1 MKKPKRLIALVL
13 ATGLVVVS
21 LTGCSSSKT
30 GDAVGLGSPAYN
42 LENVEFPLKEQVT
55 LNIMTQSS
63 PLAPQ
68 DPNEKLIYKRLQ
80 EKTNLKINWTNYTWD
95 EYGEKRNLDIAAGD
109 IPDAI
114 LHAGMSDYDLLKY
127 ADQGVIVPIEDLI
140 DNYMPNLKKV
150 LDENPEYR
158 KMITAPDSHIY
169 SFPWIEEL
177 GDGKGRIQTVDCTP
191 WINKA
196 WLDELGL
203 PIPTTTEELQTALK
217 AFKDQDPNKNGKAD
231 EIPMSFIIN
240 DGQNDPAYLF
250 GSFGLGDNWDHT
262 IVDNDGKVI
271 LTAREEGYK
280 NAINYLHGL
289 YKEGLIDAE
298 AFEQDWNTYLAKG
311 KDKRY
316 GLYFTWDKANITGP
330 GDDYVLLPP
339 LKGPDGTQN
348 VARTNGIGFDRGR
361 MVITTANKNL
371 ELTAKW
377 IDELYNPIQSVQN
390 NWGTYGD
397 DKQDNIFEY
406 DEENNMLKHLDLNG
420 AAPHEV
426 RQKSEV
432 GGPLAILNEYYGKV
446 TTMPDDAAWRLEQ
459 INTLVP
465 YMYSENI
472 YPSVFFSK
480 EELDKLSTIQTDLFD
495 YINRMR
501 AEWIVNGKADKDW
514 DAYLKELDRLGY
526 SQWLEIKQAGY
537 DRTAK

>member
-1 MKKPKRLIALVL
+1 M
-13 ATGLVVVS
+13 
-21 LTGCSSSKT
+21 
-30 GDAVGLGSPAYN
+30 
-42 LENVEFPLKEQVT
+42 
-55 LNIMTQSS
+55 
-63 PLAPQ
+63 
-68 DPNEKLIYKRLQ
+68 
-80 EKTNLKINWTNYTWD
+80 
-95 EYGEKRNLDIAAGD
+95 
-109 IPDAI
+109 
-114 LHAGMSDYDLLKY
+114 
-127 ADQGVIVPIEDLI
+127 
-140 DNYMPNLKKV
+140 
-150 LDENPEYR
+150 
-158 KMITAPDSHIY
+158 
-169 SFPWIEEL
+169 
-177 GDGKGRIQTVDCTP
+177 
-191 WINKA
+191 
-196 WLDELGL
+196 
-203 PIPTTTEELQTALK
+203 
-217 AFKDQDPNKNGKAD
+217 
-231 EIPMSFIIN
+231 
-240 DGQNDPAYLF
+240 
-250 GSFGLGDNWDHT
+250 
-262 IVDNDGKVI
+262 
-271 LTAREEGYK
+271 
-280 NAINYLHGL
+280 
-289 YKEGLIDAE
+289 
-298 AFEQDWNTYLAKG
+298 
-311 KDKRY
+311 
-316 GLYFTWDKANITGP
+316 YFTWDKANITGP

-465 YMYSENI
+465 YMYAENI

>member
-1 MKKPKRLIALVL
+1 MKKSRRLIALVL

-21 LTGCSSSKT
+21 LTGCSSSKG
-30 GDAVGLGSPAYN
+30 GDTIGLGSAAYN
-42 LENVEFPLKEQVT
+42 LEQVAFPLKEELT

-80 EKTNLKINWTNYTWD
+80 EETNLKINWTNYTWD
-95 EYGEKRNLDIAAGD
+95 EFAEKRNLDIAAGEV
-109 IPDAI
+109 PDAI
-114 LHAGMSDYDLLKY
+114 LQASMGDYDLLKY
-127 ADQGVIVPIEDLI
+127 AAQGIIVPVEELI
-140 DNYMPNLKKV
+140 DSYMPNLKKV

-158 KMITAPDSHIY
+158 KMMTAPDGHIY

-177 GDGKGRIQTVDCTP
+177 GSDKGNIHTVDCMG

-203 PIPTTTEELQTALK
+203 EIPTTTDELHEVLK
-217 AFKDQDPNKNGKAD
+217 AFKENDPNKNGKQD

-240 DGQNDPAYLF
+240 HGGEDPAFLF

-262 IVDNDGKVI
+262 VVSNEGEVT
-271 LTAREEGYK
+271 LTANQEGYK
-280 NAINYLHGL
+280 NAINYLNSL
-289 YKEGLIDAE
+289 YKDGLIDQE

-311 KDKRY
+311 KDERY
-316 GLYFTWDKANITGP
+316 GLYFTWDKANISGP
-330 GDDYVLLPP
+330 GEDYILLPP

-361 MVITTANKNL
+361 MVITSANQNL

-377 IDELYNPIQSVQN
+377 IDELYEPTQSVQN

-397 DKQDNIFEY
+397 DSQQNIFEY
-406 DEENNMLKHLDLNG
+406 DEENNMLKHLPLEG
-420 AAPHEV
+420 AAPSEL
-426 RQKSEV
+426 RQKTNVE
-432 GGPLAILNEYYGKV
+432 GPLAVLDEYYGNV

-459 INTLVP
+459 MNTLVP
-465 YMYSENI
+465 YMYAENI
-472 YPSVFFSK
+472 YPKVFFSK
-480 EELDKLSTIQTDLFD
+480 EELDELSTIETDLFA

-501 AEWIVNGKADKDW
+501 AEWIVNGKADKEW
-514 DAYLKELDRLGY
+514 DTYLSELKRLKVDR
-526 SQWLEIKQAGY
+526 WLEIKQEGY
-537 DRTAK
+537 DRTSK